1 MFKKVQFGPTK
12 TTVEKR
18 ADGSIL
24 YTNQQHLAEHPRHL
38 LNYLDKWV
46 EIKPKHTFL
55 AERKED
61 DSWQR
66 LSYQKAFD
74 QIEKV
79 SQYLLHL
86 GFEKEDTL
94 ILLSENSIENA
105 IMALGALKAGLTF
118 APISPPYSLW
128 SGNFEKLTYCTELT
142 RPAFV
147 FAQHGKTYQKALEV
161 VKSLSP
167 GVRII
172 CAEESPDLYFGNLLS
187 HDFAGI
193 KPLENEIA
201 KILFTSGSTDKPK
214 GVINTHAMWCANLQ
228 QISQALAFMFE
239 ESPVFIDW
247 LPWHH
252 TFGGNH
258 NLGLTLM
265 HGGSLYLDDGKPTPK
280 DIEKTVRNLR
290 EISPTSY
297 FNVPKGLEMLLDYL
311 ENDDELSQTFFK
323 NLQMIFYAGAG
334 LSQPVWDRWEALAM
348 KTIGEKIPIISGL
361 GCTESGPSAMFANWS
376 GAFSGL
382 LGVPVAGLQVK
393 LVHVEDKLEARY
405 KGPNVTP
412 GYWRDPNK
420 TIAAFDEEGFYK
432 TGDAVKF
439 LDAANPDKGLLFN
452 GRLSEDFKLSSGT
465 WVSVGVLRQQLI
477 SQADPLIQD
486 VVLTGLNED
495 FIGAILFLNL
505 ATFQKLID
513 PALSYAELADHSV
526 VLEEIEKVL
535 RKFNASATG
544 SSNTILKYVI
554 AQKPPSADLG
564 EITDKG
570 SVNQRAVLKN
580 RAKIVAKIYR
590 PNKPNHES

>member
-24 YTNQQHLAEHPRHL
+24 YANQQQLADHPGHL
-38 LNYLDKWV
+38 LDYLDKWV
-46 EIKPKHTFL
+46 KIKPEHTFL
-55 AERKED
+55 AERRED
-61 DSWQR
+61 DAWQR
-66 LSYQKAFD
+66 LSYQEAFE

-79 SQYLLHL
+79 SQYLLHI

-128 SGNFEKLTYCTELT
+128 SDNFEKLTYCTELT

-147 FAQHGKTYQKALEV
+147 FAQNGKTYQKALEV

-172 CAEESPDLYFGNLLS
+172 CEEESPDLFFDDLLS
-187 HDFAGI
+187 HDFTGK

-201 KILFTSGSTDKPK
+201 KILFTSGSTDRPK
-214 GVINTHAMWCANLQ
+214 GVINTHAIWCANLQ
-228 QISQALAFMFE
+228 QISQALAFMFD

-311 ENDDELSQTFFK
+311 ENDEELSQTLFK
-323 NLQMIFYAGAG
+323 KLQMLFYAGAG
-334 LSQPVWDRWEALAM
+334 LSQPVWDRWEALAL
-348 KTIGEKIPIISGL
+348 KTTGFKIPIISGL

-393 LVHVEDKLEARY
+393 LVPVEDKLEARY

-412 GYWRDPNK
+412 GYWRDPEK
-420 TIAAFDEEGFYK
+420 TMAAFDEEGFYK

-477 SQADPLIQD
+477 YQADPLIQD

-505 ATFQKLID
+505 ATFQKLIH
-513 PALSYAELADHSV
+513 PTLSYEELSDHPLV
-526 VLEEIEKVL
+526 NEEIEKVL

-554 AQKPPSADLG
+554 AKKPPSADLG

-570 SVNQRAVLKN
+570 SVNQRAVLSH
-580 RAKIVAKIYR
+580 RAELIDQMYR
-590 PNKPNHES
+590 K